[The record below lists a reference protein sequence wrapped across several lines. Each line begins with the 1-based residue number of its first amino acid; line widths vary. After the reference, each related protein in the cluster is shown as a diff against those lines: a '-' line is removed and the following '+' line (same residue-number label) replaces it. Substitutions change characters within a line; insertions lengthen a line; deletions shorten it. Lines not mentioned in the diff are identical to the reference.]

1 MVGISIITTGLM
13 LALFGGL
20 IFAYPELLAY
30 LLALG
35 FLLLGIGLIVLGLT
49 FRRFEKNLKPF
60 RGW

>member
-1 MVGISIITTGLM
+1 MGLSVISTGLL
-13 LALFGGL
+13 LALFGVL

-35 FLLLGIGLIVLGLT
+35 FLVLGIGLVVLGLT

>member
-1 MVGISIITTGLM
+1 MLGYTIITSGLVLSVFGM
-13 LALFGGL
+13 LIL
-20 IFAYPELLAY
+20 AYPELLAY

-35 FLLLGIGLIVLGLT
+35 FLFLGVGLIVLGLS